1 MPEIKLSNHMET
13 KTQINPTAIAGSSPA
28 PCSPS
33 SESPGTLRVGE
44 PHPAARAALSYVANL
59 PYWRQSQIMESFSS
73 CAIDGNR
80 FAEVCGETLRRVM
93 TGEPVSDR
101 YILGL
106 AWAVQGMSP

>member
-1 MPEIKLSNHMET
+1 M
-13 KTQINPTAIAGSSPA
+13 
-28 PCSPS
+28 
-33 SESPGTLRVGE
+33 
-44 PHPAARAALSYVANL
+44 
-59 PYWRQSQIMESFSS
+59 RQSTLMESFAS

-106 AWAVQGMSP
+106 AWAVQGMESPENASVVAPATLELESTKDVVAG